1 MSIRNIEDAFAA
13 RRGFW
18 VPLAIAVAVIVALL
32 IALRLSDGIGRAHDE
47 VLRNRLAL
55 DVARARL
62 ADIASL
68 AHENAPT
75 KPGDVRSAIERAL
88 TARGLHYSRVDA
100 QAGDGTERV
109 VIDEAPF
116 AALVR
121 AIDDLSR
128 EDGVRV
134 IDATLTA
141 RIDPGTVRAELAFAR

>member
-13 RRGFW
+13 RRRFW
-18 VPLAIAVAVIVALL
+18 LPLAIAVAIIVALL
-32 IALRLSDGIGRAHDE
+32 IAMRLSDAIARAHDE

-55 DVARARL
+55 DIARGRVA
-62 ADIASL
+62 DGASL
-68 AHENAPT
+68 VHANVQA
-75 KPGDVRSAIERAL
+75 KNGDMRAAIDRAL
-88 TARGLHYSRVDA
+88 SARGLHYSRVDA

-109 VIDEAPF
+109 VIDVAPF
-116 AALVR
+116 ATLVR

-141 RIDPGTVRAELAFAR
+141 RVDPGTVRAELAFTH